1 MRGSG
6 EEPIAM
12 IWRLTVA
19 VVLLVVVVGGIVG
32 FNMFRDQAIQG
43 YFATMQPPPVT
54 VSVIEAKAEPWQP
67 ELEAIGTA
75 NAAQGVDLGIE
86 ASGIVRE
93 ILFKAND
100 RVEQGQKLIQI
111 DDRVERAD
119 LEAARAQLDL
129 AEETLK
135 RVEALRERGVVPISD
150 LDVARADMANASA
163 EVLKLQAVLEQKA
176 LEAPFSGMI
185 GIPKL
190 EVGGYVEPG
199 TVYATLQ
206 DIDTM
211 RVDFSIPEQQIRLIE
226 IGMPVIVSSEVG
238 GTELGGEIVAI
249 EPKIDPNS
257 RLVGVRA
264 VVEEANGQINP
275 GQFLRVRVQQP
286 VEPSVIAL
294 PQTTVTSNLYGD
306 SVYVVR
312 KDGEAEDAPLKV
324 EQVFVDAG
332 RRARGLV
339 EIAKGLEPGDQVVT
353 AGQNRLS
360 GGATVVVDNTVNPAT
375 ADASAA
381 ATTVTD

>member
-1 MRGSG
+1 
-6 EEPIAM
+6 M
-12 IWRLTVA
+12 IWRLIVA

-32 FNMFRDQAIQG
+32 FNVFRDQAIQG
-43 YFATMQPPPVT
+43 YFASMQPPPVT
-54 VSVIEAKAEPWQP
+54 VSVIEAKAAPWQP

-86 ASGIVRE
+86 AAGIVRE

-100 RVEQGQKLIQI
+100 RVEQGQRLFQI

-119 LEAARAQLDL
+119 LEAARARLSL
-129 AEETLK
+129 AQETLK
-135 RVEALRERGVVPISD
+135 RVETLRERGVVPVSD
-150 LDVARADMANASA
+150 LDVARADAANASA
-163 EVLKLQAVLEQKA
+163 VVVRLQAVLEQKA

-185 GIPKL
+185 GIPKV
-190 EVGGYVEPG
+190 EVGGYVETG

-238 GTELGGEIVAI
+238 GTELDGQIVAI

-339 EIAKGLEPGDQVVT
+339 EIARGLEPGDQVVT

-360 GGATVVVDNTVNPAT
+360 GGATVVIDNTVNPAT

-381 ATTVTD
+381 AATATH

>member
-1 MRGSG
+1 M
-6 EEPIAM
+6 
-12 IWRLTVA
+12 
-19 VVLLVVVVGGIVG
+19 
-32 FNMFRDQAIQG
+32 
-43 YFATMQPPPVT
+43 
-54 VSVIEAKAEPWQP
+54 
-67 ELEAIGTA
+67 
-75 NAAQGVDLGIE
+75 
-86 ASGIVRE
+86 
-93 ILFKAND
+93 
-100 RVEQGQKLIQI
+100 
-111 DDRVERAD
+111 
-119 LEAARAQLDL
+119 
-129 AEETLK
+129 
-135 RVEALRERGVVPISD
+135 
-150 LDVARADMANASA
+150 
-163 EVLKLQAVLEQKA
+163 LKLQAVLEQKA
-176 LEAPFSGMI
+176 LEAPFSGII
-185 GIPKL
+185 GIPKV

-238 GTELGGEIVAI
+238 GTELNGQIVAI

-324 EQVFVDAG
+324 EQVFVEAG

-360 GGATVVVDNTVNPAT
+360 GGATVVIDNSVNPAT
-375 ADASAA
+375 AQPLPPRRPRRN
-381 ATTVTD
+381 